1 MQSNHENIVP
11 RKFGASYTVVI
22 TINLCLHSA
31 SGFGDMSFGS
41 MFNKE
46 GGGGSGGGGGTSGG
60 GYSGG
65 GTSAAGGY
73 E

>member
-1 MQSNHENIVP
+1 M
-11 RKFGASYTVVI
+11 I
-22 TINLCLHSA
+22 TINLCFHAA

-46 GGGGSGGGGGTSGG
+46 GGGGSGGGSGTSGG